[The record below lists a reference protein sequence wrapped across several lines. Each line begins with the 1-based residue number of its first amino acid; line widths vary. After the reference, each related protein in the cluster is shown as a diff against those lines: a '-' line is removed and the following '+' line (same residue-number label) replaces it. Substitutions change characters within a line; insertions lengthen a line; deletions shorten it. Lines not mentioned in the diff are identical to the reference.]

1 MKKTILVTGGAG
13 YIGAH
18 TVAELIAQNYDVV
31 IVDNLSVC
39 DETLLLGIELL
50 TKTKPSFYPV
60 DCNDFN
66 SLQNVFKLHQID
78 AVIHFA
84 AFKAVGEST
93 QKPLVYHYNN
103 VGSLITLLRVMEEFK
118 VKDFIFSS
126 SCTVYGQPDVIP
138 VTEEAPIKKA
148 ESPYGAT
155 KQICEQIIKD
165 VTSQNL
171 KAISLRYFNPIGA
184 HPSAELGELPIGTPN
199 NLVPFITQTAAGVR
213 QQLTVFG
220 TDYPTRDG
228 SCIRDYIHVVD
239 LAKAHVA
246 ALAYLLK
253 QSSSTF
259 LDIFN
264 VGTGEGKTVLEVI
277 EAFERINQIT
287 LNYTKGPRR
296 PGDVIQVFADTTY
309 ITKKLGW
316 KPEYTLEDALQ
327 HAWQWEKK
335 IRKRQ

>member
-50 TKTKPSFYPV
+50 TKTKPSFYPI
-60 DCNDFN
+60 DCNDYK
-66 SLQNVFKLHQID
+66 SLQNVFKLHNID

-93 QKPLVYHYNN
+93 QKPLLYHYNN
-103 VGSLITLLRVMEEFK
+103 VGSLITLLRVMEEFN
-118 VKDFIFSS
+118 VKDLIFSS
-126 SCTVYGQPDVIP
+126 SCTVYGQPDTIP
-138 VTEEAPIKKA
+138 VTEDAPIKKA

-184 HPSAELGELPIGTPN
+184 HPSANLGELPIGTPN

-213 QQLTVFG
+213 QQVTVFG

-246 ALAYLLK
+246 ALAYLLE

-277 EAFERINQIT
+277 EAFERANQIT
-287 LNYTKGPRR
+287 LTYTKGPRR

-335 IRKRQ
+335 IRKR

>member
-60 DCNDFN
+60 DCNDYN

-246 ALAYLLK
+246 ALAYLL
-253 QSSSTF
+253 QQTSPTF

-287 LNYTKGPRR
+287 FNYTKGPRR
-296 PGDVIQVFADTTY
+296 PGDVIQVSSLIF
-309 ITKKLGW
+309 W
-316 KPEYTLEDALQ
+316 
-327 HAWQWEKK
+327 
-335 IRKRQ
+335 